1 MSHDESR
8 NDELYIPTEIEK
20 ESVLIFNNKP
30 INNKGLKNSRFDK
43 PMKGRK
49 IHQKVRNSSILI

>member
-20 ESVLIFNNKP
+20 ESVLIFINKD
-30 INNKGLKNSRFDK
+30 INNKWAEKQAGLLS
-43 PMKGRK
+43 
-49 IHQKVRNSSILI
+49 L